1 MGELVALVAF
11 TFVGSVSP
19 GPNNAVLWA
28 SGLQFGFRRTVP
40 YVLGTAIGIGAL
52 LVGVAVGIGVL
63 IETVPAVELALKI
76 VGSVYLLLIACLI
89 LRGGGIGRTNVAA
102 PPTLWYGIAFQ
113 CVNPKA
119 WLFAVAAVGAFVPRG
134 LPRSLGVALLT
145 ATIVIVVV
153 VSSAIW
159 AAGGSALGRL
169 AADPRRRRLVS
180 AILAL
185 LLVGSVALIWV

>member
-11 TFVGSVSP
+11 AFVGSVSP

-40 YVLGTAIGIGAL
+40 YVLGTALGIGGL
-52 LVGVAVGIGVL
+52 VVGVVAGIGVL
-63 IETVPAVELALKI
+63 IATVPAVELALKI
-76 VGSVYLLLIACLI
+76 VGSVYLLLIAYLI
-89 LRGGGIGRTNVAA
+89 LGGGGIGHTSVAA
-102 PPTLWYGIAFQ
+102 PPTLWHGIAFQ

-119 WLFAVAAVGAFVPRG
+119 WLFAVAAVGTFVPSG
-134 LPRSLGVALLT
+134 LPRSLGVAVLT
-145 ATIVIVVV
+145 ATIVVVV
-153 VSSAIW
+153 LLSSSIW

-169 AADPRRRRLVS
+169 AEDPRRRRVVS